1 MDTEDDDTLDL
12 AELARLCGMEPD
24 HILAYSR
31 ASVIALRTSGNVHRA
46 GLRTLHRLRRISS
59 LEEDHHM
66 PPDAAGYVLGLI
78 ERLETLERELRELR
92 ERI

>member
-1 MDTEDDDTLDL
+1 MDTEDDDILDL

-31 ASVIALRTSGNVHRA
+31 ASVITLRSSGNVH
-46 GLRTLHRLRRISS
+46 RTLHRLRRISS